1 MEGLVDLI
9 VYIYNDYGMLM
20 TILFLILVLS
30 VLGLFWRC
38 YLLKN
43 GSTNRITA
51 EHKSK
56 IIFINGDNN
65 SVRK

>member
-9 VYIYNDYGMLM
+9 VYIYNDYGML
-20 TILFLILVLS
+20 TTGLFLILVLS
-30 VLGLFWRC
+30 VLGLFWKC
-38 YLLKN
+38 FLKN
-43 GSTNRITA
+43 SSTNRITA

-65 SVRK
+65 NVRK

>member
-1 MEGLVDLI
+1 MEDLVDLI
-9 VYIYNDYGMLM
+9 VYIYNDYGML
-20 TILFLILVLS
+20 TTVLFLILVLS

-38 YLLKN
+38 FLKN

-65 SVRK
+65 NVRK